1 MEWRDAIWGALR
13 IGLTSARANVVPMV
27 VLWMVAV
34 GLAVAYYWIPG
45 VATVLEPVRCWQEE
59 SGTIAAFLNRL
70 IFCGVIPG
78 ALMMSIKSIRSAFPI
93 RVLPAQVLWCGVWG
107 IICDRMY
114 IAVDMVFGPGRDLFS
129 IFVKTAFDQLPWT
142 VLVVMPCNAAFYFW
156 LARGLSFGRT
166 VSDWPRGR
174 FWQTLVLP
182 FVVTNWCVWIPV
194 TFAVF
199 ALPLALRVQIS
210 GLASSYWTLVCLHL
224 GRSATRDC

>member
-1 MEWRDAIWGALR
+1 MEWRGTILGALR
-13 IGLTSARANVVPMV
+13 IGLASARANLVPMV
-27 VLWMVAV
+27 VL
-34 GLAVAYYWIPG
+34 GFLAAMTAFGYYFIPG
-45 VATVLEPVRCWQEE
+45 ASSLLEPVRCWQEE
-59 SGTIAAFLNRL
+59 CGPIAAFLNRL

-78 ALMMSIKSIRSAFPI
+78 ALMVSIKSIRPAFPT
-93 RVLPAQVLWCGVWG
+93 RVLIAQVLWCGVWG
-107 IICDRMY
+107 VICDRMY
-114 IAVDMVFGPGRDLFS
+114 IAVDMIFGSGRNLLS

-156 LARGLSFGRT
+156 LARGFSLGRT

-194 TFAVF
+194 TVAVF

>member
-1 MEWRDAIWGALR
+1 MTGSFAAAFR
-13 IGLTSARANVVPMV
+13 IGLASARANVVPMA
-27 VLWMVAV
+27 VLWF
-34 GLAVAYYWIPG
+34 LAAMTAFGYYFIPG
-45 VATVLEPVRCWQEE
+45 VAGLLEPVRCWQEE
-59 SGTIAAFLNRL
+59 SGPIAAFLNRMV
-70 IFCGVIPG
+70 FCGVIPG
-78 ALMMSIKSIRSAFPI
+78 VLMVSIKSIRPAFPI
-93 RVLPAQVLWCGVWG
+93 RALIAQVLWCGIWG

-114 IAVDMVFGPGRDLFS
+114 IAVDMVFGSERDLFS
-129 IFVKTAFDQLPWT
+129 IFLKTAFDQLPWT

-156 LARGLSFGRT
+156 LARGLSFRRM